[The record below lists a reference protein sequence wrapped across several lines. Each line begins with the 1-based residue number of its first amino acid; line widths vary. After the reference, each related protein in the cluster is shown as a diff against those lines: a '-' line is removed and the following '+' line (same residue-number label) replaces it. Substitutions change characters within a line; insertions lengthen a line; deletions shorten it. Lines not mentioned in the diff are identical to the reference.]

1 MDKNTASS
9 EVIAVV
15 ILIAIFAVAVGIVGV
30 VLLSNPP
37 DDEAP
42 AMLASVTY
50 DNSTDGDHRL
60 LIRHEGGD
68 PLRKGEFQIFVNGED
83 RTDEVLGEDGSRG
96 WTVWENGQVITL
108 GLGSDPMPDGVLITS
123 AGIRGSGSAWVLHLI
138 GEGAIV
144 IPVPTTTA
152 TPGVLVASFTASPAS
167 GPAPLSVTFTDTSTG
182 GPDSWYWDFGDNT
195 TSIEQSPSHTFQ
207 TTGSYTVRLTVRNS
221 NGESDTATRTIAV
234 IGPPVANFSA
244 SQTSGIIPLHVW
256 FTDASTGAPA
266 SWSWDFGDGTT
277 STEQHPD
284 HIYTAPG
291 TYTVSLTVSNTAGTD
306 TTVRT
311 IRVSTSAG
319 EGLVGTYYPNRGWT
333 GEGVTRIDPR
343 IWFADNEANTS
354 SWLRAGTDEYNWP
367 IATLGK
373 DDQFSVIYEGYLIV
387 PEDAAYTFYLT
398 SDDGSWL
405 WIDDMDTVLI
415 DNGGYHSS
423 TTKTANIHLTAGSHQ
438 IRAKMFENSGKAV
451 FHLEWSSPAFAR
463 TPVEDFCHDP
473 VAVAASFTAA
483 PQSGTAP
490 LQVQF
495 TDTSTGEPA
504 AWLWDFGDGTNSTE
518 QHPFHTYTAPGTYT
532 VSLTAANA
540 AFSDTAARIDLITAE
555 TPTITE
561 GFWPMDEGSGSIVY
575 DKSGNGY
582 DGTITGAGWIS
593 CADRGYLVFDGSSD
607 SISIPNS
614 AGLNPTN
621 AVTYE
626 AWAYPTEYD
635 TDKVIQKRDWD
646 GHGLDLDKWNGWQGG
661 VTTASGKTTIRWG
674 EGRPALNR
682 WYHLALT
689 YDGSTLRLY
698 VDGEEKASTPLT
710 GTLKT
715 STSPVYIGSDANTQK
730 WFNGSIANA
739 AIYSTALSP
748 QEIGAHHAA
757 FTPAGCPADAAF
769 SADVVS
775 GTAPLT
781 VQFTD
786 LSTRHPTAW
795 LWDFGDG
802 TTSGVQNPFHIYAD
816 PGTYTVSLTASNLF
830 GPGTETKT
838 DYITVGGSFTD
849 FIIDENVFVYG
860 NTLKFSGNTVTG
872 PGATVVIT
880 GGLVTSDLNGG
891 ASISVSK
898 IYIDGDVTLD
908 GGSAGLGSAADPGNI
923 YVNGDLTL
931 GSGSRNIYGDTYV
944 AGNFFLKDARIHG
957 NVYVDGDLTLGWTP
971 WIADGARIYYTG
983 TFTHPSTM
991 SPGILSKCIQQA
1003 TVPGFDMPDQ
1013 QIPPTKPAE
1022 WYAAR
1027 GYVSGGAL
1035 TDGIKIYAESYS
1047 STSWRP
1053 SATNV
1058 IVIARTGDITI
1069 TGMGGSGITGVFFA
1083 PNGKVTFGGAS
1094 LEGVVIARDGF
1105 FVTSGGTTV
1114 TFRNLD
1120 HYISNPDDY
1129 PF

>member
-1 MDKNTASS
+1 MDINTAVS

-15 ILIAIFAVAVGIVGV
+15 ILIAVFAVAVGIVGV
-30 VLLSNPP
+30 VMLSNPQG
-37 DDEAP
+37 DEAP
-42 AMLASVTY
+42 AMLASVMY
-50 DNSTDGDHRL
+50 DNSTADDHRL
-60 LIRHEGGD
+60 ILRHEGGD
-68 PLRKGEFQIFVNGED
+68 PLRKGEFQIFVNGEE
-83 RTDEVLGEDGSRG
+83 RTDEFSGESESTD
-96 WTVWENGQVITL
+96 WTDWENGQTLTL
-108 GLGSDPMPDGVLITS
+108 GLGSDPKPDGVLITG

-138 GEGAIV
+138 DEGGIV
-144 IPVPTTTA
+144 TVVPTPSP
-152 TPGVLVASFTASPAS
+152 TPGTVVAAFSANSTAGS
-167 GPAPLSVTFTDTSTG
+167 APLIVQFTDTSTG
-182 GPDSWYWDFGDNT
+182 NPNEWYWNFGDNT
-195 TSIEQSPSHTFQ
+195 TSGVQNPTHTF
-207 TTGSYTVRLTVRNS
+207 TTPGFYTVRLTAS
-221 NGESDTATRTIAV
+221 TTDDSDTTTRTITV
-234 IGPPVANFSA
+234 VGPPTANFSA
-244 SQTSGIIPLHVW
+244 STTSGIIPLEVQ
-256 FTDASTGAPA
+256 FTDHSTGTPA
-266 SWSWDFGDGTT
+266 SWSWDFGDGTNAT
-277 STEQHPD
+277 AQNPSHT
-284 HIYTAPG
+284 YTTAG
-291 TYTVSLTVSNTAGTD
+291 TYTVILTVSNAAGTD
-306 TTVRT
+306 TATST
-311 IRVSTSAG
+311 IRVSACAG
-319 EGLVGTYYPNRGWT
+319 LGLAGTYYPNREWI

-354 SWLRAGTDEYNWP
+354 WQKSGTDEYNWP

-387 PEDAAYTFYLT
+387 PEDATYTFYLT

-438 IRAKMFENSGKAV
+438 IRAKMFENNGLAV

-463 TPVEDFCHDP
+463 TPVEDFCHEP
-473 VAVAASFTAA
+473 IAVAASFTAA
-483 PQSGTAP
+483 PQSGVAP

-495 TDTSTGEPA
+495 TDTSTGAPT
-504 AWLWDFGDGTNSTE
+504 AWLWDFGDGTTSTE
-518 QHPFHTYTAPGTYT
+518 KHPVHTYTAAGTYS
-532 VSLTAANA
+532 VSLTASNP
-540 AFSDTAARIDLITAE
+540 AFSDTATRIDLITAE
-555 TPTITE
+555 TPTVTE
-561 GFWPMDEGSGSIVY
+561 GFWPMDEGAGSVIN
-575 DKSGNGY
+575 DRSGNGHH
-582 DGTITGAGWIS
+582 GSITGADWIS
-593 CADRGYLVFDGSSD
+593 CADRGYLVFDGSGD
-607 SISIPNS
+607 SVSIPNS

-621 AVTYE
+621 TVTFE
-626 AWAYPTEYD
+626 AWAYPTSYA
-635 TDKVIQKRDWD
+635 TAKVIQKRDWD
-646 GHGLDLDKWNGWQGG
+646 GHGLDLDLWKGWQGG
-661 VTTASGKTTIRWG
+661 VTTASGKTTLEWG

-802 TTSGVQNPFHIYAD
+802 TSSRVQNPFHIYAD

-838 DYITVGGSFTD
+838 GYITVGGSFID

-891 ASISVSK
+891 ASISVSE

-908 GGSAGLGSAADPGNI
+908 GGSAGLGSATEPGNI

-931 GSGSRNIYGDTYV
+931 GSGSRNIYGDVYV
-944 AGNFFLKDARIHG
+944 AGDFLLRGASIYG
-957 NVYVDGDLTLGWTP
+957 NAYVDGDLTLDWTP
-971 WIADGARIYYTG
+971 SLASDARIYYTG
-983 TFTHPSTM
+983 TFTHPDSM
-991 SPGILSKCIQQA
+991 SQTILDKCIYQA

-1035 TDGIKIYAESYS
+1035 TSNMKIYADTYS
-1047 STSWRP
+1047 PASIEGG
-1053 SATNV
+1053 SAANNV
-1058 IVIARTGDITI
+1058 IIIARNGDIDLSK
-1069 TGMGGSGITGVFFA
+1069 MGWIDVKGVFFA
-1083 PNGKVTFGGAS
+1083 PKGKITFRGGS
-1094 LEGVVIARDGF
+1094 FEGVVIARDGF

-1114 TFRNLD
+1114 TFKNIEE
-1120 HYISNPDDY
+1120 YISNPDDY